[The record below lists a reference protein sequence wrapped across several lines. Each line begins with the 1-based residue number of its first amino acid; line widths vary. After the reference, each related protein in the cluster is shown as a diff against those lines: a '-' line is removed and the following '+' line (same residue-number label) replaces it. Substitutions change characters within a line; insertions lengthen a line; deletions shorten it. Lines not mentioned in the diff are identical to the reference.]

1 MAEKGNT
8 QSQVKEIIGRLEAGM
23 QDLFTSEKYMSYLQ
37 TLARFPR
44 YSTRNVLLIHMQK
57 PDATL
62 VAGFQTWQ
70 SKFGRYVKKGEKGIK
85 ILAPTPF
92 TVKKE
97 RQKMDPDTHM
107 PILSTDGLPV
117 TEEVELR
124 IPRFKAIPV
133 FDLSQTDGKPLA
145 ELQLAEELSG
155 DVRHYELF
163 MEALRAVSPLP
174 ISFKAFP
181 PEQDGEC
188 EYGVGIRIREGMS
201 EIQTVAAIVHEITH
215 AVLHDGT
222 LQPEPDENEKP
233 KDDRTKEVEAES
245 VAYTVCQY
253 YGIETSPNSLGYIAE
268 WSKSRELKELSASL
282 DVIRKTAVTL
292 IDSID
297 RRFRELA
304 AERGINL
311 ATERSAVAATESL
324 PQKEYGEQ
332 TALAALARLTPG
344 ELVYLENAVKPVQ
357 VVAVRESDVLFMA
370 PELAA
375 ELTLPTE
382 KVVRSLLVH
391 GANRPFLEAAEY
403 SQPGPPQTESE
414 KEPEKQ
420 YALGYGHMGNGLT
433 VWNRLEE
440 QNGDYVT
447 VAHIDPDRSVTF
459 YDKNMP
465 ESVRAG
471 IEKIARTSDMRISA
485 TQDAP
490 VFRTAPEPVLPNR
503 DTAPEPQFQK
513 IPDPIPEE
521 EPIPEPEQSGTEPE
535 DVPPDSA
542 IGLSE
547 RDLYGYTD
555 PAMLPLLT
563 ERALELF
570 DADHTIYMLH
580 PDNTEAM
587 VFEREEITGH
597 DGIFG
602 IEAGEWQASREFE
615 RMKQEALDSEG
626 SREGALLYGTGDRY
640 GIYQLKDG
648 DALHFHRFSSLKQ
661 LEQDGLSVER
671 NHYKLVYTAP
681 LPADTELEE
690 LFELHNRDD
699 RPAAK
704 DMRSLSVSDIVVLRR
719 GEEVT
724 SHYVDSFGFAALT
737 AFLGAETRPQEQ
749 PTYSQPGN
757 TPEERSGPSVA
768 ELEAT
773 VKAGGQISL
782 TDLANAVHR
791 EKPLSER
798 KEKPSILARLQEG
811 KRTTQGMDT
820 SKSAPKR
827 DSEREV

>member
-107 PILSTDGLPV
+107 PILSVDGLPV

-155 DVRHYELF
+155 DVHHYELF

-222 LQPEPDENEKP
+222 LQPELDENEKP
-233 KDDRTKEVEAES
+233 KDSRTKEVEAES

-282 DVIRKTAVTL
+282 DIIRKTAVTL
-292 IDSID
+292 IDGID

-311 ATERSAVAATESL
+311 AAERSTVAATDPL

-332 TALAALARLTPG
+332 TAQAALARLTPG
-344 ELVYLENAVKPVQ
+344 DMVYLENAVKPVQ
-357 VVAVRESDVLFMA
+357 VVAVRENDVLFIA
-370 PELAA
+370 PELAV
-375 ELTLPTE
+375 ELTVPTE
-382 KVVRSLLVH
+382 KVVRSLLAHV
-391 GANRPFLEAAEY
+391 ANRPFLEAAEH
-403 SQPGPPQTESE
+403 SQPEPSQTEIE
-414 KEPEKQ
+414 TEPEKQ

-471 IEKIARTSDMRISA
+471 IEEIARTSDMRISA

-490 VFRTAPEPVLPNR
+490 VFHTPPELALPNL
-503 DTAPEPQFQK
+503 DTPPEPQLQK
-513 IPDPIPEE
+513 MPDPIPEE
-521 EPIPEPEQSGTEPE
+521 EPITEPEQSGTETE
-535 DVPPDSA
+535 IVLPDFS

-555 PAMLPLLT
+555 PAMFPLLT
-563 ERALELF
+563 ERALALF
-570 DADHTIYMLH
+570 DADHTIYMLY

-597 DGIFG
+597 DGILG
-602 IEAGEWQASREFE
+602 IEAEEWQASREFE
-615 RMKQEALDSEG
+615 QMKQEALDSEG
-626 SREGALLYGTGDRY
+626 PREGALLYGTGDRY

-671 NHYKLVYTAP
+671 NNYKLVYTAP
-681 LPADTELEE
+681 LPADTGLEE
-690 LFELHNRDD
+690 LYDLHNRDD
-699 RPAAK
+699 RPAAME
-704 DMRSLSVSDIVVLRR
+704 MRSLSVSDIIVLRR
-719 GEEVT
+719 GDEVT
-724 SHYVDSFGFAALT
+724 SHYVDSFGITALP
-737 AFLGAETRPQEQ
+737 AFLGAETRPQEP
-749 PTYSQPGN
+749 PTYSQLGN
-757 TPEERSGPSVA
+757 TPEEPTGPSVA

-782 TDLANAVHR
+782 TDLASAVHR
-791 EKPLSER
+791 EKARPKR

-811 KRTTQGMDT
+811 KRAAQGMDT

>member
-70 SKFGRYVKKGEKGIK
+70 SKFGRYVKRGEKGIK

-107 PILSTDGLPV
+107 PVLSSDGLPV

-133 FDLSQTDGKPLA
+133 FDISQTDGKPLQD
-145 ELQLAEELSG
+145 LQLVEELSG

-163 MEALRAVSPLP
+163 LEALRAVSPLP

-201 EIQTVAAIVHEITH
+201 EIQTIAAIVHEITH

-222 LQPEPDENEKP
+222 LQPEPDENAKP
-233 KDDRTKEVEAES
+233 KDSRTKEVEAES

-268 WSKSRELKELSASL
+268 WSKSRELKELNASL
-282 DVIRKTAVTL
+282 DIIRKTAVTL
-292 IDSID
+292 IDGID

-304 AERGINL
+304 AERGIDL
-311 ATERSAVAATESL
+311 TAERSAVAPAETV
-324 PQKEYGEQ
+324 PPKECDEQ
-332 TALAALARLTPG
+332 AAQAAFARLAPG
-344 ELVYLENAVKPVQ
+344 DMVYLENAVKPVQ
-357 VVAVRESDVLFMA
+357 VVAVRETDVLFVA
-370 PELAA
+370 PELAV
-375 ELTLPTE
+375 ELTCSPE

-391 GANRPFLEAAEY
+391 AANLPLLEAAAEH
-403 SQPGPPQTESE
+403 SQPEAALAEPEA
-414 KEPEKQ
+414 KPEKQ
-420 YALGYGHMGNGLT
+420 YDLGYGHLGNGLT

-440 QNGDYVT
+440 QDGDYVT

-471 IEKIARTSDMRISA
+471 IEEVARTSDMRISA

-490 VFRTAPEPVLPNR
+490 VFHTP
-503 DTAPEPQFQK
+503 PEPQA
-513 IPDPIPEE
+513 PEMP
-521 EPIPEPEQSGTEPE
+521 EPIPEAAQMPKPAQTSPEPE
-535 DVPPDSA
+535 DVPPDPA
-542 IGLSE
+542 IGFSE

-555 PAMLPLLT
+555 DAMLPLLT
-563 ERALELF
+563 ERALALF

-587 VFEREEITGH
+587 VFEREEIAGH

-602 IEAGEWQASREFE
+602 IEAEEWQAAREFE
-615 RMKQEALDSEG
+615 QMKQDNRSSEASKEV
-626 SREGALLYGTGDRY
+626 ELLYGTGDRY

-648 DALHFHRFSSLKQ
+648 DALHFHRFSSLQQ
-661 LEQDGLSVER
+661 LEQDGLAVER
-671 NHYKLVYTAP
+671 NNYKLVYAAP
-681 LPADTELEE
+681 LPADTGLEE
-690 LFELHNRDD
+690 LFDLHNRDD
-699 RPAAK
+699 RPAATE
-704 DMRSLSVSDIVVLRR
+704 MRSLSVSDVVVLRR
-719 GEEVT
+719 GDEVT
-724 SHYVDSFGFAALT
+724 SHYADSRGFAALP
-737 AFLGAETRPQEQ
+737 AFLGMESRPQEQ
-749 PTYSQPGN
+749 PGYSQLEN
-757 TPEERSGPSVA
+757 TPEEPTGPSVA

-782 TDLANAVHR
+782 TDLASAVHR
-791 EKPLSER
+791 EKARPER
-798 KEKPSILARLQEG
+798 KEKPSILAQLQES
-811 KRTTQGMDT
+811 KRTAQGMDA
-820 SKSAPKR
+820 SKTAPKR